1 MIEQPGDEQT
11 GRVVEVRSRRAAE
24 EASMDIRRIADK
36 AKELVAKRGGTDSLK
51 EDAAE
56 LKGIAT
62 GQGSLS
68 DKAKAA
74 VDAVK
79 DPGAEES
86 SPESPRP
93 PEAAPGAGPDH
104 ASSAAQRERKRRRRA
119 RRDRGR
125 NLGEEG

>member
-1 MIEQPGDEQT
+1 
-11 GRVVEVRSRRAAE
+11 
-24 EASMDIRRIADK
+24 MDIRRIADK